1 MAKHEGS
8 TMELSGERD
17 SRGVPKEIIEMREAQ
32 RAAAREAQAE
42 KLKKLEEDTGEHRI
56 VSPDKRNIR

>member
-1 MAKHEGS
+1 MADREGS

-17 SRGVPKEIIEMREAQ
+17 SRGVPMEIVQMREAQ
-32 RAAAREAQAE
+32 RAAARKAQAD
-42 KLKKLEEDTGEHRI
+42 KLKKLKEDTGEQRI